1 MAYIREVPPSV
12 RHPRSRFRVYHE
24 TKQGEVKVGEYES
37 KRAAERTRDSVNR
50 HGLEAVL
57 HPNQTEAG
65 GEAAEPAPPPPP
77 TAVAGNEKAQT
88 PFGQYLAD
96 KWWPA
101 WKPAHPDSAQG
112 TRYKLNK
119 RVIPRFGN
127 IPLGDLDADTIG
139 RWRGE
144 MVAEQLSPRTVN
156 TYVSLVG
163 TILNAAVDN
172 SYLERSPLL
181 RRSGAG
187 RVPNVKN
194 LPADAREVW
203 LTRAQLNTLASTI
216 AARYRALVLVAALT
230 GLRWGELIALRW
242 GDLHLDAPFDDGA
255 VQGVGRVRIT
265 KAVSD
270 PSRSGKGRQR
280 GPKTKA
286 GRREIALD
294 QETVAALTAHRKL
307 VGDEDD
313 ELVFT
318 SPGGSRG
325 NGGQLSSS
333 NFARVWKE
341 ALKDAKLAHLWPDY
355 RGLHFHDLRHTHAT
369 WLIARQIP
377 SIAVAKRLGHASPV
391 VTMMVYAHVT
401 ELVQARSLSAKDLG
415 LTNGQRPSGPA
426 PRRHP
431 ASADA
436 AVRATAKGSRRGPSS
451 RRRKAEA
458 AASRRRGRGQGRSF
472 LLD

>member
-294 QETVAALTAHRKL
+294 QETGAALTAHRKL

-341 ALKDAKLAHLWPDY
+341 ADGLRACDRTGPGPLPLSERPRPD
-355 RGLHFHDLRHTHAT
+355 
-369 WLIARQIP
+369 
-377 SIAVAKRLGHASPV
+377 K
-391 VTMMVYAHVT
+391 
-401 ELVQARSLSAKDLG
+401 
-415 LTNGQRPSGPA
+415 
-426 PRRHP
+426 
-431 ASADA
+431 
-436 AVRATAKGSRRGPSS
+436 RATAVRTRSSSPPRISRCRGQGNSQGQSPGFEF
-451 RRRKAEA
+451 EA
-458 AASRRRGRGQGRSF
+458 PEGRGRGVEASWTRTGAVVPARLIRLRFRSGWPGSRPR
-472 LLD
+472 